1 MRLILIRHGQTPSNV
16 ARLLDTGA
24 PGPGLTELGHEQAAA
39 LPETLAGEEIGALFV
54 STLVRTHLTAAPLA
68 AAHGLEPRVREGI
81 REIVAGD
88 LEMAS
93 DHESV
98 TTYLTTVFDWSA
110 GRTHVRMPGG
120 ENGVEALG
128 RFDAVVDEAA
138 ATGAATVAM
147 VSHGAAIR
155 AWVAARA
162 ANVEVEWAAEH
173 ALSNTGIVILEG
185 SPADGWKVLTWEG
198 KAVEVPEDSGDAAD
212 DGPAGRPVHDPSSR

>member
-16 ARLLDTGA
+16 NRLLDTGV

-39 LPETLAGEEIGALFV
+39 LPDALADERIEALFV

-68 AAHGLEPRVREGI
+68 AAHGLQAHVRDGI

-93 DHESV
+93 DEESV
-98 TTYLTTVFDWSA
+98 KTYLTTSFGWSA
-110 GRTHVRMPGG
+110 GQTDLRMPGG
-120 ENGVEALG
+120 EDGVEFLG
-128 RFDAVVDEAA
+128 RYDAVIDEVA
-138 ATGAATVAM
+138 ATGVSTAAV

-173 ALSNTGIVILEG
+173 ALSNTGIVTLEG
-185 SPADGWKVLTWEG
+185 SPADGWKALTWEG
-198 KAVEVPEDSGDAAD
+198 KAVEVPEEPGESTDS
-212 DGPAGRPVHDPSSR
+212 GPAGEPVHRSRG

>member
-16 ARLLDTGA
+16 DRLLDTGV
-24 PGPGLTELGHEQAAA
+24 PGPGLTELGHDQAAA
-39 LPETLAGEEIGALFV
+39 LPAALADERIEAIFV

-88 LEMAS
+88 LEMAG
-93 DHESV
+93 DEESV
-98 TTYLTTVFDWSA
+98 TTYLTTSFGWSA
-110 GRTHVRMPGG
+110 GRTDVRMPGG
-120 ENGVEALG
+120 EDGVEFLG
-128 RFDAVVDEAA
+128 RYDAVIDEAA
-138 ATGAATVAM
+138 TTGVGTVAV

-173 ALSNTGIVILEG
+173 ALSNTGIVTLEG
-185 SPADGWKVLTWEG
+185 SATDGWKALTWEG
-198 KAVEVPEDSGDAAD
+198 RAVEVPDEPGGSTDS
-212 DGPAGRPVHDPSSR
+212 GPAGEPVHRKRH